1 MEKDT
6 ELTHII
12 WGRHPVL
19 SALKAG
25 RPCQRLLIAR
35 GSHGPVIDELYDLAR
50 EKKIPFDVVDRTR
63 LDQAV
68 SPNQQSSG
76 SQRHKTGS
84 HYLSADSQRHRDDR
98 NRPTTDPHQPTADT
112 QHQGVVLYVAAHTY
126 VEYEQILQ
134 QLNPKNAFL
143 VFLDGVQDP
152 HNLGAIIRS
161 AHAVAADALIIPER
175 GAAGLTATAL
185 KAAAG
190 AAEHLPVCRVKNL
203 YQAMEKCRQAGVW
216 ITGLAAAGEHEFSTV
231 DFNGPSALV
240 IGGEG
245 KGLRPR
251 VLQGCDFIARIPMAR
266 TEIGSFNASVAAGLV
281 LYEVFRQRRIES

>member
-6 ELTHII
+6 EPTSII

-25 RPCQRLLIAR
+25 QTCQRLLIAR
-35 GSHGPVIDELYDLAR
+35 GSKGSVIDELFDLAR
-50 EKKIPFDVVDRTR
+50 QQRIPFDMVDRVR
-63 LDQAV
+63 LDQATN
-68 SPNQQSSG
+68 PY
-76 SQRHKTGS
+76 RHTS
-84 HYLSADSQRHRDDR
+84 DV
-98 NRPTTDPHQPTADT
+98 
-112 QHQGVVLYVAAHTY
+112 QHQGIVLYVAARTY
-126 VEYEQILQ
+126 ADFSQILA
-134 QLNPKNAFL
+134 QLDLQNAFL
-143 VFLDGVQDP
+143 VFLDGIQDP

-161 AHAVAADALIIPER
+161 AQAVSADALIIPER
-175 GAAGLTATAL
+175 GAVGLTGTVI

-203 YQAMEKCRQAGVW
+203 YQALEKCRQAGIW
-216 ITGLAAAGEHEFSTV
+216 ITGLAAAGDHEFSAV

-251 VLQGCDFIARIPMAR
+251 ILKGCDFLARIPMA
-266 TEIGSFNASVAAGLV
+266 ENQVGSFNASVAAGLV
-281 LYEVFRQRRIES
+281 LYEVFRQRRTES

>member
-6 ELTHII
+6 EPTQII

-50 EKKIPFDVVDRTR
+50 EKKIPFDVVDRSR
-63 LDQAV
+63 LDHITR
-68 SPNQQSSG
+68 PEPHSG
-76 SQRHKTGS
+76 GS
-84 HYLSADSQRHRDDR
+84 HRRNTGTTHRQTAPRRNTDDSL
-98 NRPTTDPHQPTADT
+98 
-112 QHQGVVLYVAAHTY
+112 HQGVVLYIAARTY
-126 VEYEQILQ
+126 AEFDQILA
-134 QLNPKNAFL
+134 QLNPQNAFL

-175 GAAGLTATAL
+175 GAVGLTPTTL

-203 YQAMEKCRQAGVW
+203 YQAIEKCRQAGVW
-216 ITGLAAAGEHEFSTV
+216 ITGLAAAGEHEFSAV
-231 DFNGPSALV
+231 DFNGPCAVV

-251 VLQGCDFIARIPMAR
+251 VLQGCDFIARIPMAD
-266 TEIGSFNASVAAGLV
+266 TEVGSFNASVAAGIV
-281 LYEVFRQRRIES
+281 LYEVFRQRRTES